1 MYYDDGWVHL
11 GATDGVRILRT
22 ATEDLN
28 TYNNLAVYLAN
39 QHDYFSLITL
49 KFIILTNSLGLLD
62 KPFDINHVK
71 TTTEDFEQYSKT
83 TNETIIG
90 NLAENPSNYGLELME
105 YIIKHYPVNLEVIP
119 LIESPNNGTRDIIA
133 RFADTLAN
141 MESDS
146 SKFYK
151 RYDMVDKKIDILTYL
166 IKSGKLCEQD
176 KFCIVN
182 TLRNAFGRDFTDEQH
197 FKLQQLKFMLEQ
209 KELYDMTVSFLISD
223 GIITINDGHEKEE
236 VVQKLIQNYN
246 RKQSD
251 EQLKIGA
258 QQELDKEKIG
268 LSRLRYMKYEIP
280 QLIKKYNIK

>member
-11 GATDGVRILRT
+11 GATDGVRILRN
-22 ATEDLN
+22 ATVDLD

-49 KFIILTNSLGLLD
+49 KFIILTSSLGLLD

-119 LIESPNNGTRDIIA
+119 LIESPNNGMQDIIA
-133 RFADTLAN
+133 RFTNNIAYMRHDDN
-141 MESDS
+141 E
-146 SKFYK
+146 FYK

-166 IKSGKLCEQD
+166 IKSGRVCEQD
-176 KFCIVN
+176 KLYIIN
-182 TLRNAFGRDFTDEQH
+182 TLRNAVEIGFTPEQS
-197 FKLQQLKFMLEQ
+197 FKLQQLRFILGQ
-209 KELYDMTVSFLISD
+209 KELYDMTVSILINE

-236 VVQKLIQNYN
+236 VVQKLMLDYN

-251 EQLKIGA
+251 EQLKIEL
-258 QQELDKEKIG
+258 QRELDKETIG